1 MATTEDYST
10 SEESSEVS
18 DNATSGEDL
27 SSQKL
32 IKKVKIP
39 VNSSLSNIDQKDPDS
54 LLKLSKKIPNLSSLR
69 LKAKTLGIR
78 GFSKMNKAK
87 LQEAIGSIDN
97 PDDKSTAFNPNDP
110 KIIESTSKRLEE
122 MSISQNVKS
131 EKPEP
136 TGRELQ
142 IVTQLKKQTNDQL
155 RQMYMCRE
163 CSPRIT
169 VSKYNNSVKMTRP
182 KNREEM
188 INDLTSYCLLH

>member
-32 IKKVKIP
+32 IKKAKIP
-39 VNSSLSNIDQKDPDS
+39 VNSSLSDIDQKDPDS

-87 LQEAIGSIDN
+87 LQEAIGSVDN
-97 PDDKSTAFNPNDP
+97 LDDKSVKINPMIPQN
-110 KIIESTSKRLEE
+110 IESTSKRLEE
-122 MSISQNVKS
+122 MSISQSVKS

-142 IVTQLKKQTNDQL
+142 IITQLKKQTNDQL
-155 RQMYMCRE
+155 RQMCRE

-188 INDLTSYCLLH
+188 INDLTNYCLLH

>member
-18 DNATSGEDL
+18 DSATSSEDL

-32 IKKVKIP
+32 MKKVKIP
-39 VNSSLSNIDQKDPDS
+39 VNSSLSDIDQKDPDS

-87 LQEAIGSIDN
+87 LQETIGSVDN

-122 MSISQNVKS
+122 MSISQSVKS

-142 IVTQLKKQTNDQL
+142 IVTQLKRQTNDQL
-155 RQMYMCRE
+155 RQMCRE

-182 KNREEM
+182 KNHEEM

>member
-32 IKKVKIP
+32 IKKAKIP
-39 VNSSLSNIDQKDPDS
+39 VNSSLSDIDQKDSDS

-87 LQEAIGSIDN
+87 LQEAIGTVDN
-97 PDDKSTAFNPNDP
+97 PDDKSVKIYPNTP

-122 MSISQNVKS
+122 MSISQSDKS

-155 RQMYMCRE
+155 RQMCRE

-188 INDLTSYCLLH
+188 INDLTSYCLSH

>member
-32 IKKVKIP
+32 IKKAKIP
-39 VNSSLSNIDQKDPDS
+39 VNSSLSDIDQKDPDS
-54 LLKLSKKIPNLSSLR
+54 SLKLSKKLPNLSSLR

-87 LQEAIGSIDN
+87 LQEAIGTVDN
-97 PDDKSTAFNPNDP
+97 PDDKSIKIYPNTP
-110 KIIESTSKRLEE
+110 KIVESTSKRLEE
-122 MSISQNVKS
+122 MSISQSDKS

-142 IVTQLKKQTNDQL
+142 IITQLKRQTNDQL
-155 RQMYMCRE
+155 RQMCRE